1 MEDGFNLEAKFYDK
15 IWGKYDYDADVKFLG
30 DLFKEHDCRCI
41 IDVGCGTGNHAIR
54 LSRLGYEV
62 TGVDISPTMLKIAKE
77 KDKEAKIRFIQADM
91 KELERVIPK
100 GQKFDAAI
108 CLGQTF
114 YHLITNRDVQMFLN
128 GLHKILKRNGLFIF
142 NARNARKISEDHLNK
157 LLLDHMIMEEK
168 LQLLLLFYNTR
179 HPRNRSVIIWRPIYL
194 MKEGDKVDLQM
205 REHKLRWF
213 HFSRLKKML
222 IENGFKVTAI
232 YSGTTKEEFKEDK
245 HTEMWFVTITK

>member
-1 MEDGFNLEAKFYDK
+1 MEDEFNLEAKFCDK
-15 IWGKYDYDADVKFLG
+15 IWGKYDYDADVKFLD
-30 DLFKEHDCRCI
+30 DLFKEHDYRSV

-77 KDKEAKIRFIQADM
+77 KDKEAKISFIQADI
-91 KELERVIPK
+91 KELEGMIPK

-108 CLGQTF
+108 CPRQTF
-114 YHLITNRDVQMFLN
+114 SHLITNRDVQAFLN

-142 NARNARKISEDHLNK
+142 NARNARIISEDYLNR

-179 HPRNRSVIIWRPIYL
+179 HPRNRNVIIWRPIYL
-194 MKEGDKVDLQM
+194 MKESDKVDLQM

-213 HFSRLKKML
+213 DFSRLKKML

-232 YSGTTKEEFKEDK
+232 YSETTKEEFKEDK